1 LGKGLRNFR
10 KAKDSLK
17 LLRKF
22 YSRLGWNDKVEEVD
36 EEFYTALEER
46 NITLPSPKN
55 KLK

>member
-1 LGKGLRNFR
+1 MRNFK
-10 KAKDSLK
+10 KARDSLK

-22 YSRLGWNDKVEEVD
+22 YSRLGWRDKVEEVD

-46 NITLPSPKN
+46 NITLSLPKN

>member
-1 LGKGLRNFR
+1 MRNFK

-22 YSRLGWNDKVEEVD
+22 YSRLGWRDKVEEVD

-46 NITLPSPKN
+46 NITSSLPKN